1 MPLYAFEGGGNRTV
15 FSCRSC
21 ASRLIL
27 ACHLVCA
34 LISSGINTRYL
45 DLVYAPVKAKLEH
58 LVQRRHACYHPRLNI
73 SRYYGSVYVIC
84 IWATA
89 TILLVKICHFFAQS
103 GDESQWRRHFH
114 NPFLSHDRSIL
125 AYRQMLTRSLSTARK
140 RCLRSHATTHNKQIR
155 EIFIVTRHIPALV
168 HKARQ
173 HPYHT
178 QFPALFTS
186 SN

>member
-45 DLVYAPVKAKLEH
+45 NLVYAPVKAKLEH
-58 LVQRRHACYHPRLNI
+58 FGATTPRLL
-73 SRYYGSVYVIC
+73 SS
-84 IWATA
+84 AA
-89 TILLVKICHFFAQS
+89 KHLALLWLRLCHLHLGNSDYFACKNLPIFAQS
-103 GDESQWRRHFH
+103 GDETQWRRHFH

-125 AYRQMLTRSLSTARK
+125 AHRQMLTRSLSTARK
-140 RCLRSHATTHNKQIR
+140 HCLRFHATTHNKQI
-155 EIFIVTRHIPALV
+155 
-168 HKARQ
+168 
-173 HPYHT
+173 
-178 QFPALFTS
+178 
-186 SN
+186 